1 MENRQLERAADTVKN
16 EVYEIISDLVNTID
30 ELESEKEKLET
41 EVENLQDKILGLEAQ
56 LDEANNRYE

>member
-16 EVYEIISDLVNTID
+16 EVGEIISDLVNTIN
-30 ELESEKEKLET
+30 ELESEKEKLEI